1 MSHQTSVQSWGFADK
16 ELKTT
21 PVAVD
26 LDSEWVTACLD
37 DTEWIIDQRDEA
49 DMQSRIDGMIA
60 EYVARATLAGVE
72 AWSNLEWDLDL
83 KRVTSLTPEG
93 RGKLDITS
101 GAVYEPPTSQHH
113 LAVYQSKREKMRDE
127 LIYVAVMREYRDHPE
142 LPVIFHLV
150 GGMHASSFW
159 REATLLDA
167 GEKHDNG
174 FSFRKPVGVVQ
185 LNRFSQLPIS
195 APTTW
200 PPALSLWD
208 RTLSPA

>member
-1 MSHQTSVQSWGFADK
+1 MSHQTSVQSWGFADS

-37 DTEWIIDQRDEA
+37 DTEWIIDQREQA
-49 DMQSRIDGMIA
+49 DMQSRIDGIIA

-93 RGKLDITS
+93 RGKLDFTS

-113 LAVYQSKREKMRDE
+113 LAVYQD
-127 LIYVAVMREYRDHPE
+127 
-142 LPVIFHLV
+142 
-150 GGMHASSFW
+150 
-159 REATLLDA
+159 
-167 GEKHDNG
+167 
-174 FSFRKPVGVVQ
+174 RKSVV
-185 LNRFSQLPIS
+185 
-195 APTTW
+195 
-200 PPALSLWD
+200 
-208 RTLSPA
+208 